1 MNVGPAFVSVFD
13 DTTAVKG
20 SAFSGGAQQ
29 GRARVATVALPDG
42 ALLEVGLVQWENGE
56 SDVRTFAHHGGP
68 DVYERLVKGVRL
80 GVHPLEQGSWSCEL
94 SILQHHP
101 DRQATAVK
109 ASWRD
114 LDAALEG
121 DAEALLLSC
130 GALETGTKADVLG
143 QQDRRSGYLVMT
155 FDPGD
160 VLPAFVAYVIV
171 RVLPIFRERQ
181 RHAPIP
187 VGLA

>member
-1 MNVGPAFVSVFD
+1 MEIGPAELTLFDAPSV
-13 DTTAVKG
+13 VEG
-20 SAFSGGAQQ
+20 SAFTGGMQK

-42 ALLEVGLVQWENGE
+42 AMLEVGLVQWENGDR
-56 SDVRTFAHHGGP
+56 DVRTFAHHGGP

-109 ASWRD
+109 GSWND
-114 LDAALEG
+114 LDAALG
-121 DAEALLLSC
+121 ADAEALLLSC

-155 FDPGD
+155 FEPGD
-160 VLPAFVAYVIV
+160 VLPAFVAYVIA